1 MTEFDGNTTLF
12 IRKEALKF
20 SSAHMTVFPDGTKE
34 ALHGH
39 GYQTQLSIGLKDA
52 ALEKMI
58 SFEVFKSA
66 LKEVCLAWD
75 EKVLLAEQCPFLSG
89 VRKTE
94 AETEFT
100 LCGKRYVLPSD
111 EIEWLP
117 VDNITAENL
126 AAEVLRRLL
135 TAVQRAPG
143 FPNVVW
149 IEARVDESPGQ
160 GAAARWATG
169 APAK

>member
-1 MTEFDGNTTLF
+1 MTDFDGKTTLF

-20 SSAHMTVFPDGTKE
+20 SSAHMTVFPNGTKE

-58 SFEVFKSA
+58 SFEVFKTA
-66 LKEVCLAWD
+66 LKAICGAWD
-75 EKVLLAEQCPFLSG
+75 EKVLLAERCPFLTG
-89 VRKTE
+89 VRKTG
-94 AETEFT
+94 AETELT
-100 LCGKRYVLPSD
+100 LCEKRYVLPSD

-117 VDNITAENL
+117 VDNITTENL

-135 TAVQRAPG
+135 PVVQRTPG
-143 FPNVVW
+143 FDNLLW
-149 IEARVDESPGQ
+149 LEARVDESPGQ
-160 GAAARWATG
+160 GAAARWGKEAS
-169 APAK
+169 A